1 MQEKIINFKIINKRN
16 EEIYQE
22 GYVEIPQNVEEPEE
36 WFYYN
41 QSGMVQPRMFT
52 HHDGIG
58 IKQIGATFEQEQE
71 ISDFLQEVQYDYVD
85 WVNDVILNSEED
97 EHETYEKGNLKIII
111 NGDD

>member
-1 MQEKIINFKIINKRN
+1 MKTIYFKIISKKNR
-16 EEIYQE
+16 EVYQE
-22 GYVEIPQNVEEPEE
+22 GYVEIPDDVEESAD

-41 QSGMVQPRMFT
+41 QTGMTQSRPFT
-52 HHDGIG
+52 HHDGVRIH
-58 IKQIGATFEQEQE
+58 QSFSQENE
-71 ISDFLQEVQYDYVD
+71 IDRFIELVEYEYVD

>member
-1 MQEKIINFKIINKRN
+1 MKTINFKIISKKNR
-16 EEIYQE
+16 EVYQE

-41 QSGMVQPRMFT
+41 QTGMAQSRPFT
-52 HHDGIG
+52 HHDGVRIH
-58 IKQIGATFEQEQE
+58 QSFDQENE
-71 ISDFLQEVQYDYVD
+71 IDRFIELVQYEYVD